1 MKKQFIIAI
10 AVIFVLLSVAFYT
23 LCNYMPAFSF
33 ATLEAANAIMAAL
46 ALIAWM
52 LVMNKIKSN
61 PSAFVR
67 GVSGSSFLKL
77 MVCMIAMLAY
87 AVLNK
92 GHIHMQT
99 VFVLC
104 GIYAVYS
111 VTETLLLSKIA
122 RD

>member
-1 MKKQFIIAI
+1 MKKQFITAI

-23 LCNYMPAFSF
+23 LHNYAPVFSF
-33 ATLEAANAIMAAL
+33 VTLEAANTIMAAL
-46 ALIAWM
+46 ALIAWV

-77 MVCMIAMLAY
+77 MVCMIGMLIY

-92 GHIHMQT
+92 GHFHMQT

-104 GIYAVYS
+104 GIYAVYT